1 MNKKIVLIGGG
12 GHAQVILEIL
22 ERQNELIYG
31 YVAKETSCFKN
42 FKKINYLGTDDEL
55 LKEKPQDFHL
65 INCLP
70 IMPKRTFPVD
80 LIAKYKRKGFQFK
93 NVISEQAYVSPKS
106 ILGEGCQI
114 MDGARLNVESKV
126 GDFVILNTNST
137 VEHHCN
143 IDHFSHICPGAVVCG
158 NVEIGKTVF
167 IGANSTIIN
176 NICISSERIVAAG
189 DVITK
194 DL

>member
-1 MNKKIVLIGGG
+1 
-12 GHAQVILEIL
+12 
-22 ERQNELIYG
+22 
-31 YVAKETSCFKN
+31 
-42 FKKINYLGTDDEL
+42 
-55 LKEKPQDFHL
+55 
-65 INCLP
+65 
-70 IMPKRTFPVD
+70 
-80 LIAKYKRKGFQFK
+80 
-93 NVISEQAYVSPKS
+93 
-106 ILGEGCQI
+106 